1 MRRKRDEGMSTA
13 HRATTATPYPVL
25 QLRSGREFTVL
36 NGHPWVFSGAFR
48 DLAHDGHDI
57 PPGDVVDLISSRG
70 EWVARG
76 HLNARNSLAFRLLTL
91 DRDELIDEEFYV
103 RRIER
108 ALRLRSLLPGDV
120 TAYRL
125 IHAEADHLPGLIVDR
140 FDRWLVCQFHTAGVE
155 RQRATIIAAL
165 QRVVA
170 PEGILARDDIRVR
183 EREGLAAGGATV
195 EAGDV
200 PDTAE
205 IAEHGVRYL
214 VDPRHGQKTGFFL
227 DQRDK
232 RATIGQLAT
241 HAHTLLNTFSYSG
254 GFSLA
259 ALMRNPTLHT
269 TNVDASAAAL
279 DLARRNYRL
288 NGQDPDVHEFV
299 DADVNRY
306 LQESI
311 QQGKRFDIVVVDP
324 PAFAKN
330 LAMKERALRGYE
342 TLNNQAARIV
352 APDGLLL
359 TCSCSGGVDY
369 AEFEAAVRQGIQR
382 TRRSAQILATFGPSL
397 DHPSLPGFPEDRY
410 LKALLLRLE

>member
-1 MRRKRDEGMSTA
+1 MSTA
-13 HRATTATPYPVL
+13 NTTATTTPYPVL
-25 QLRSGREFTVL
+25 HLRSGREFSVL

-48 DLAHDGHDI
+48 DLARDGHDI
-57 PPGDVVDLISSRG
+57 TPGAVVDLVSSRG
-70 EWVARG
+70 DWVARG

-91 DRDELIDEEFYV
+91 DRDEVIDEAFYI

-108 ALRLRSLLPGDV
+108 ALRLRALLPPDV

-125 IHAEADHLPGLIVDR
+125 IHAEADYLPGLIVDR

-155 RQRATIIAAL
+155 LQRPTIIAAL
-165 QRVVA
+165 QHVLA

-183 EREGLAAGGATV
+183 EREGLAAGAAVVETGAVPETV
-195 EAGDV
+195 EIK
-200 PDTAE
+200 E
-205 IAEHGVRYL
+205 YWVRYL
-214 VDPRHGQKTGFFL
+214 IDPWHGQKTGFFL

-232 RATIGQLAT
+232 RAAIGQLAP
-241 HAHTLLNTFSYSG
+241 HARTLLNTFSYSG
-254 GFSLA
+254 GFALA
-259 ALMRNPTLHT
+259 ALAHNPTLHT
-269 TNVDASAAAL
+269 VNVDASAAAL
-279 DLARRNYRL
+279 DLARHNYQL
-288 NGQDPDVHEFV
+288 NGHDPDAHEFV

-306 LQESI
+306 LQEVI

-342 TLNNQAARIV
+342 TLNNQAARAV
-352 APDGLLL
+352 AADGLLL

-369 AEFEAAVRQGIQR
+369 AEFEAAVRQGVQR
-382 TRRSAQILATFGPSL
+382 ARRNAQIIASFGPSL